1 MYTEERAVSTVATLD
16 LRGAVDITIKRGAT
30 TRLAVIAATPDDAAR
45 VITRQRA
52 GHLEIE
58 SKSTHAANSVVI
70 TTARGRTVIAGGG
83 SIAVGGDVVIHHGR
97 RVTQVFSGPVS
108 VVCAGDIHNDIEG
121 STVCVAGVA
130 PRVELTVPTVPTI
143 RSTGAGDVLV
153 EDAQQESLQV
163 VLFGSGD
170 IRLTGKVSVL
180 ALGLKGSGDID
191 AEELDAHGATIMLQ
205 GSGDIRANVSE
216 KVSIELSGSGDISIA
231 GNPPRRDTRIRGSG
245 DVSFQG

>member
-1 MYTEERAVSTVATLD
+1 MHTEERAASTFATLD
-16 LRGAVDITIKRGAT
+16 LRGAVDVTIKRGDT
-30 TRLAVIAATPDDAAR
+30 TRLVVVAATAKDAAR

-58 SKSTHAANSVVI
+58 SMGTRAANSVVI

-83 SIAVGGDVVIHHGR
+83 SIAVGGDVVIHHAR
-97 RVTQVFSGPVS
+97 SVFGGPVT
-108 VVCAGDIHNDIEG
+108 VVCAGDIHNDTKG
-121 STVCVAGVA
+121 DTVRLAGAA

-143 RSTGAGDVLV
+143 RATGAGDVLV

-170 IRLTGKVSVL
+170 IRLTGKVGIL

-191 AEELDAHGATIMLQ
+191 AEELDAKGATIMLQ

-216 KVSIELSGSGDISIA
+216 KVSIELSGSGDITIA
-231 GNPPRRDTRIRGSG
+231 GNPPRRDTCIRSSG

>member
-1 MYTEERAVSTVATLD
+1 MHTEERAISTFATLD
-16 LRGAVDITIKRGAT
+16 LHGAVDVTIKRGDT
-30 TRLAVIAATPDDAAR
+30 TRIVVVAATVKDAAR

-58 SKSTHAANSVVI
+58 SKGTPAANSVVI

-83 SIAVGGDVVIHHGR
+83 SIAVDGDVVIHHGR

-108 VVCAGDIHNDIEG
+108 MVCVGDIHNETEG
-121 STVCVAGVA
+121 NTVCLAGAA
-130 PRVELTVPTVPTI
+130 PRVELTAPTIPTI
-143 RSTGAGDVLV
+143 RATGAGDVLV
-153 EDAQQESLQV
+153 EDAQQESLSV

-191 AEELDAHGATIMLQ
+191 AEELNAEGATIKLQ
-205 GSGDIRANVSE
+205 GSGDILANVS
-216 KVSIELSGSGDISIA
+216 VPD
-231 GNPPRRDTRIRGSG
+231 P
-245 DVSFQG
+245 VV